1 MFTNFKKA
9 FEKDESKV
17 YKIPQAILDALSDD
31 LPKGLKYEQINEHL
45 CRLVPEE
52 NGEIKLGFSNLNID
66 IPEGIKINSV
76 DKLHDFLYRTQ
87 QEVKVTDEIIYINGE
102 KRPVTDLLKA
112 PFNSS
117 DQSEFVIVPAPFPAP
132 FPVTF
137 SHERELIQKVFNMQ
151 RQPFA
156 NMSKILF
163 KSKET
168 GPLEISFILD
178 ETDMSL
184 TFNIKISISKAQTIL
199 EIVEAAKLYK
209 GFLEG
214 DIKFSDSL
222 IPPISN
228 EAEQT
233 AVTKALE
240 YWGKVLAISN
250 ELNVVFNPKEE
261 IDDEEIFWISKL
273 YRTLIEKKPYK
284 IRVREGEFFTEFS
297 NPIDSKEFPSDQ
309 PMVFQYTQKEII
321 KIYGVKIEVH
331 SAEAYINCK
340 FVDFRLLEG
349 EKYKYAFKVEAAS
362 DQGLYQSTMHFIS
375 NEELEKN
382 TDSPEEVIKMLSTA
396 EEL

>member
-17 YKIPQAILDALSDD
+17 HKIPQAILDALSDN
-31 LPKGLKYEQINEHL
+31 LPKGLKYEQFEANL

-52 NGEIKLGFSNLNID
+52 NKEFKLGFPNLNID
-66 IPEGIKINSV
+66 IPEGIEIHSV
-76 DKLHDFLYRTQ
+76 DKLNDFLYRTQ

-102 KRPVTDLLKA
+102 ERPVTDLLKS
-112 PFNSS
+112 PFNKSG
-117 DQSEFVIVPAPFPAP
+117 QSEFVFVPAPFPAP
-132 FPVTF
+132 IPVVI
-137 SHERELIQKVFNMQ
+137 SHEREQIQKVFNMQ

-156 NMSKILF
+156 NMSKSLF
-163 KSKET
+163 KSTES

-184 TFNIKISISKAQTIL
+184 TFNIKISISKAQTVL
-199 EIVEAAKLYK
+199 EIVESAKLYM

-214 DIKFSDSL
+214 DIKFSESL

-240 YWGKVLAISN
+240 YWEKVLAISN
-250 ELNVVFNPKEE
+250 KLNVVFNPKEK
-261 IDDEEIFWISKL
+261 IDDEELSWISKL

-297 NPIDSKEFPSDQ
+297 NPIDSREFPSDE

-331 SAEAYINCK
+331 SVEAYINCK

-362 DQGLYQSTMHFIS
+362 NQGLYQSAMHFIS
-375 NEELEKN
+375 NEELEQN
-382 TDSPEEVIKMLSTA
+382 TGSPEDVIKMLSTA